1 MTTSLSRRT
10 LVMAGAGLCT
20 TPLLVACA
28 ARPQLAK
35 PVSVGALSAGR
46 VDDKGFMESG
56 WRGLERARTELGAQ
70 TTFIDPSSP
79 RKSCWWRH

>member
-35 PVSVGALSAGR
+35 PVSVGALFAGR

-56 WRGLERARTELGAQ
+56 WRGLERARTE
-70 TTFIDPSSP
+70 
-79 RKSCWWRH
+79 